1 MESKAEIVQRINA
14 MAVQFGVVSKEDYE
28 RTDEEGNFTSRPK
41 HLSVLYLML
50 KLHKKDKVGSR
61 AVAGGSFVPTTGIS
75 QVLSRALRLC
85 IPVCDSM
92 TQELFLVYTG
102 FEMAFSSILHT
113 TDGLLDH
120 VKVLNGW
127 SSRGVIDLEGAEL
140 SSLDFTALY
149 PSVMHADLLKVLLA
163 VLVSELSWG

>member
-1 MESKAEIVQRINA
+1 MDKVSGIFGFMCKQSYQEQLLRVVENPSYMEVTRMESKAEIVQRINA

-41 HLSVLYLML
+41 PLSVLYLML

-85 IPVCDSM
+85 IPVC
-92 TQELFLVYTG
+92 
-102 FEMAFSSILHT
+102 ILCS
-113 TDGLLDH
+113 
-120 VKVLNGW
+120 N
-127 SSRGVIDLEGAEL
+127 I
-140 SSLDFTALY
+140 
-149 PSVMHADLLKVLLA
+149 
-163 VLVSELSWG
+163 